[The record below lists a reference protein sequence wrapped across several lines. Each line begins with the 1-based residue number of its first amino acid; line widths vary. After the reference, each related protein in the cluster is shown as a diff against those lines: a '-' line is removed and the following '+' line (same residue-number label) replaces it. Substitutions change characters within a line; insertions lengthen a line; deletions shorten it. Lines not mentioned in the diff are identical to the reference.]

1 MAESAKEIIQVNLE
15 DEMRK
20 SYLDYAMSVIVGR
33 ALPDARDG
41 LKPVHRRV
49 LFAMNELG
57 AHSNKP
63 YYKSARIVGD
73 VIGKYHPH
81 GDQSVYDTLVRMA
94 QPFSL
99 RYLLVDGQGNF
110 GSVDGDSAAAMRY
123 TEARM
128 SRLTHELMA
137 DIDKE
142 TVDFQP
148 NYDEKELEPTVM
160 PTRFPNLLVNGSAG
174 IAVGMAT
181 NIPPHNLTET
191 INACIALIDNPQIDV
206 DGLME
211 YIPGP
216 DFPTAGIVNGTS
228 GIVAGYRTGRG
239 RVRMRAKAEIEIQ
252 DNGREAIVVN
262 EIPYQVNKAR
272 LIEKIAELVKEKKL
286 EGISELRDESDKDG
300 MRIYIEIKRGEAADV
315 VLNNL
320 YQQTQMES
328 VFGINMVAL
337 VDGRPQLMNLK
348 QMLEAFVRH
357 RREVVTRR
365 TIFELRKARARAH
378 ILEGLTVALAN
389 IDEMIELIK
398 TSANPTE
405 ARERMLAKRWD
416 AGLVGALLGAA
427 GADASQPEDLPAG
440 VGLLADGYQLT
451 EVQATQILEMRLH
464 RLTGLEQERLTE
476 EYKQLLDAIAGLIR
490 ILENPDVLLQLI
502 REELISIREEYGDAR
517 RTEIRHSEEDLD
529 ILDLIAPED
538 VVVTL
543 SHAGYA
549 KRQPV
554 SAYRAQRRGGRG
566 RSAAA
571 TKEEDFIDQLWLVNT
586 HDTLLTF
593 TSSGKVFWLPV
604 YQLPEAGPNARGRPI
619 INWIPLENGERVQ
632 AVLPVREYADGR
644 YVFFATRNGMVK
656 KTPLSEFAF
665 QLKRGKVAIN
675 LDEGDAL
682 VGVALTDGERDVLLF
697 ASNGKTVR
705 FSERPKDDEAE
716 DGAIDEGAGEDNGDD
731 DVVLAEAVEDGD
743 DARSPRRKSRGG
755 VKPTGRSSRGVR
767 GIRLARSEYVVSLIV
782 AEPAEGQDEDAEDV
796 ELALEVEADADAEAV
811 VRNGDEP
818 DAYILTATE
827 NGYGKRTPLAEYPRK
842 GRGTQGVIGIQ
853 TSGRNGKLVGAV
865 LLSTKDEV
873 LLISDGGTL
882 VRTRASEISRVGR
895 NTQGVTLIRLSKGEK
910 LQAVERLDGSLVEE
924 EPAEPLVGEDGSIEA
939 VSELPPET

>member
-1 MAESAKEIIQVNLE
+1 MTDLAKEIIPVNLE
-15 DEMRK
+15 DEMRR

-33 ALPDARDG
+33 ALPDVRDG

-57 AHSNKP
+57 AHSNKA

-99 RYLLVDGQGNF
+99 RYMLVDGQGNF

-123 TEARM
+123 TESRM
-128 SRLTHELMA
+128 SRLSHELMA

-148 NYDEKELEPTVM
+148 NYDEKEHEPTVM

-181 NIPPHNLTET
+181 NIPPHNLTEVVE
-191 INACIALIDNPQIDV
+191 ALIALIDDATLDV
-206 DGLME
+206 EALMQ

-216 DFPTAGIVNGTS
+216 DFPTAGIING
-228 GIVAGYRTGRG
+228 VAGIQLAYRTGRG
-239 RVRMRAKAEIEIQ
+239 RVRMRAKADVEVA
-252 DNGREAIVVN
+252 DNGRESIIVT

-300 MRIYIEIKRGEAADV
+300 MRIYIEIKRGESAEV

-337 VDGRPQLMNLK
+337 VDGRPQLVNLR
-348 QMLEAFVRH
+348 QILDAFLRH

-378 ILEGLTVALAN
+378 VLEGLTVALAN

-398 TSANPTE
+398 TSESPQVAK
-405 ARERMLAKRWD
+405 ERMLERAWTP
-416 AGLVGALLGAA
+416 GLVGTLLEAA
-427 GADASQPEDLPAG
+427 GAEASRPDDLPIG
-440 VGLLADGYQLT
+440 VGLVEGRYRLT
-451 EVQATQILEMRLH
+451 DVQAQQILEMRLH

-476 EYKQLLDAIAGLIR
+476 EYRQLLETIRGLIE
-490 ILENPDVLLQLI
+490 ILEDPDVLREVIRSELQALKA
-502 REELISIREEYGDAR
+502 EFGDDR
-517 RTEIRHSEEDLD
+517 RSEIRASEEDLD
-529 ILDLIAPED
+529 ILDLITPED

-554 SAYRAQRRGGRG
+554 SAYRAQKRGGRG

-604 YQLPEAGPNARGRPI
+604 HQLPEAGSNARGRPI
-619 INWIPLENGERVQ
+619 INWIPLEAGEKVQ
-632 AVLPVREYADGR
+632 AVLPVREYAEGQF
-644 YVFFATRNGMVK
+644 VFFATRNGTVK
-656 KTPLSEFAF
+656 KTPLGEFAF
-665 QLKRGKVAIN
+665 RLARGKKAIN
-675 LDEGDAL
+675 LEEGDAL
-682 VGVALTDGERDVLLF
+682 VGVALTDGQRDVLLF

-705 FSERPKDDEAE
+705 F
-716 DGAIDEGAGEDNGDD
+716 GEEN
-731 DVVLAEAVEDGD
+731 V
-743 DARSPRRKSRGG
+743 RS
-755 VKPTGRSSRGVR
+755 TGRTSTGVR
-767 GIRLARSEYVVSLIV
+767 GIRMVKGEEVVSLIV
-782 AEPAEGQDEDAEDV
+782 AERAAGV
-796 ELALEVEADADAEAV
+796 ELDAVEDEAVDDVVEAAIEGELVEAGAD
-811 VRNGDEP
+811 NGV
-818 DAYILTATE
+818 AYILTATE

-853 TSGRNGKLVGAV
+853 TTERNGKLVAAV
-865 LLSTKDEV
+865 MLGTTDEV

-882 VRTRASEISRVGR
+882 VRTRGSEISRVGR

-910 LQAVERLDGSLVEE
+910 LQAVERLDGSIDEVDETIDGVATSSVAIE
-924 EPAEPLVGEDGSIEA
+924 GEA
-939 VSELPPET
+939 PPQA